1 MAAESMLLRYY
12 TDCGPRRGPLM
23 VDAEKGSIH
32 VIDRPG
38 QAGQVIGS
46 ARPSGW
52 IAAGAGQP
60 ALWSLEV
67 GGRLVSG
74 LWICDSRRF
83 VPL

>member
-1 MAAESMLLRYY
+1 MAAESMLVRYY
-12 TDCGPRRGPLM
+12 TDCGPRRGPLLI
-23 VDAEKGSIH
+23 DAEKGAIH

-38 QAGQVIGS
+38 QAGHVIGC

-52 IAAGAGQP
+52 IASSDGKP

-67 GGRLVSG
+67 GGRPVSG
-74 LWICDSRRF
+74 LWICESRRF